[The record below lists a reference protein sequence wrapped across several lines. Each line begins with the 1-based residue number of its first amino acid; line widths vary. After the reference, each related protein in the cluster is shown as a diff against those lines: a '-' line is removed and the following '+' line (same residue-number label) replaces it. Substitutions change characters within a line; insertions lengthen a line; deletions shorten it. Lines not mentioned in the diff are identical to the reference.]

1 MAQQSYP
8 FDAGAGAA
16 VNEAQ
21 WQAMAR
27 RFRQT
32 GVIEG
37 SLSQLAVTA
46 DGSAP
51 SVSVATGDAFV
62 EGFFY
67 RNDAALALTIA
78 TANATNP
85 RIDTVVVRLDRV
97 ANTAT
102 LAVVT
107 GTPEASPVA
116 PTLSTADSLYE
127 LPLANVTVPAAA
139 GVIVAGN
146 VTDRRTLT
154 KTFDRTAYV
163 AKAGGDTITASTA
176 TVIPLVVRG
185 AASQTANLL
194 EARNDAGAVVVR
206 FSAAGSITTEQT
218 VQAGPA
224 GSMPGAGQARVAAV
238 TASTP
243 GLVVRGAASQ
253 TANLAIFES
262 SAGTALTR
270 INAAGGI
277 EVVNFFDAQAV
288 TPTAAES
295 NVIVNVGGSGLRRLV
310 VGAADSAG
318 AGFRTVRVAN

>member
-46 DGSAP
+46 DGSAL

-67 RNDAALALTIA
+67 RNDSALALTIA

-107 GTPEASPVA
+107 GTAAASPVA

-146 VTDRRTLT
+146 VADRRTLT
-154 KTFDRTAYV
+154 KTFD
-163 AKAGGDTITASTA
+163 
-176 TVIPLVVRG
+176 
-185 AASQTANLL
+185 
-194 EARNDAGAVVVR
+194 
-206 FSAAGSITTEQT
+206 SAAYAPKAARGVSAFRTTAFPLSPSTYTAVPLTSENYDT
-218 VQAGPA
+218 HSYHDNAVNPTRLTIPA
-224 GSMPGAGQARVAAV
+224 DGAGLYLM
-238 TASTP
+238 TAFAYF
-243 GLVVRGAASQ
+243 GNV
-253 TANLAIFES
+253 E
-262 SAGTALTR
+262 AGTAFELALRT
-270 INAAGGI
+270 N
-277 EVVNFFDAQAV
+277 
-288 TPTAAES
+288 
-295 NVIVNVGGSGLRRLV
+295 GGSQIMLAHDVISKTGGFTALSSTEPIRAVPGDYFELLAFHTDATSSRNVAVARFGLTY
-310 VGAADSAG
+310 VG
-318 AGFRTVRVAN
+318 T